1 MIIATRAERFEC
13 ARTEYNVHGSQSIA
27 EVAKATGI
35 QASMISDLENNDKSR
50 GVSYEAVAAL
60 AKHYGV
66 FADYLLGLSAV
77 PSRKADE
84 QAIGIFTGF
93 SPASVE
99 RLAYGS
105 STFPRERDCLDR
117 LLSTSNFPAL
127 LEALDKVE
135 RALQS
140 ANRALELQHQNK
152 DAALGENLLEERLGL
167 AVFRVVKVMT
177 DICYEIYPL
186 EETEKRFSSLRKP
199 GQKKND

>member
-13 ARTEYNVHGSQSIA
+13 ARTEYNVHGSQSIV

-117 LLSTSNFPAL
+117 LLSTNSFPAL

-152 DAALGENLLEERLGL
+152 DAALGVNLLEERLGL

-177 DICYEIYPL
+177 DICYEIFPL
-186 EETEKRFSSLRKP
+186 EETEKRFSSLRKQ
-199 GQKKND
+199 GQKMND